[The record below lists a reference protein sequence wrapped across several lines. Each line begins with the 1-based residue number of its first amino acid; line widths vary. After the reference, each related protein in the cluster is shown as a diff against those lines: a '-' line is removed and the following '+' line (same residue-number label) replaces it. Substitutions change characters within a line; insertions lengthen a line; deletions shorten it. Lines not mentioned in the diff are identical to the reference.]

1 MCISDWSS
9 DVCSSDLGFAQR
21 VEVAV
26 KGQDQ
31 RTIVGNREILGVD
44 GNALLAQL
52 GDLVAQRPRIEDDA
66 VADDRQRAGD
76 DTRRQQRQ
84 LVHLLADDERMAGI
98 MTALDADHGVGAA
111 REPVYGLTLALVAR
125 SEAPT

>member
-1 MCISDWSS
+1 MVRRLTETWSQRVVVRGQAVELGFQLVEVRKVA
-9 DVCSSDLGFAQR
+9 DADRAAADLVFIGGADAASGGADLARAGGGFAQR

-52 GDLVAQRPRIEDDA
+52 GDL
-66 VADDRQRAGD
+66 DRKS
-76 DTRRQQRQ
+76 TR
-84 LVHLLADDERMAGI
+84 LNSSH
-98 MTALDADHGVGAA
+98 
-111 REPVYGLTLALVAR
+111 
-125 SEAPT
+125 